1 MKRYGL
7 VDAQGN
13 IDNSINMLLEVQNN
27 ITESGAIN
35 TFVSR
40 IKTLILNGDRVGIV
54 CEEQP
59 DYILNMETCECITL
73 CGKAKLNGAV
83 NISRYEFNSERY
95 SDRTVIHYRGA
106 DGKMMQ
112 SSLSI
117 YRLTGIVDDIIKNGG
132 ETRETY
138 IGLEVNHKVPRIFKE
153 INNINNLELC
163 NQVQN
168 LRHFAAWSKIE
179 SIRPSKEFFNL
190 ELSAL
195 DEVVDFILKKDT
207 YVSMYNFNEG
217 YIALENESTKE
228 YAIFTNV
235 NGVYKHQGATGLEI
249 DSEYRRI

>member
-7 VDAQGN
+7 VDVQGN
-13 IDNSINMLLEVQNN
+13 IDNSTSMLLEVQNN

-40 IKTLILNGDRVGIV
+40 IKTLIICGDRVGLI

-73 CGKAKLNGAV
+73 AGKNKLNDRT
-83 NISRYEFNSERY
+83 NISSYEFNSERY
-95 SDRTVIHYRGA
+95 SDRTVIHYRAA

-117 YRLTGIVDDIIKNGG
+117 YRLTGIIDDIIKNGG

-153 INNINNLELC
+153 INNVNNLELC

-179 SIRPSKEFFNL
+179 SIRPNKEFFNL

-228 YAIFTNV
+228 YALFTIV
-235 NGVYKHQGATGLEI
+235 DGVYKHQVATGLEI
-249 DSEYRRI
+249 DTEYRRI

>member
-7 VDAQGN
+7 IDGHGN
-13 IDNSINMLLEVQNN
+13 IDNSTNMILEVQNN

-40 IKTLILNGDRVGIV
+40 IKTIILNGDRVGLI

-73 CGKAKLNGAV
+73 AGKNKLNDGV

-95 SDRTVIHYRGA
+95 SDRTVIHYRAA
-106 DGKMMQ
+106 DGKMVQ

-117 YRLTGIVDDIIKNGG
+117 YRLIGIVDDIIKNGG

-195 DEVVDFILKKDT
+195 DKVVDFILKKDT

-235 NGVYKHQGATGLEI
+235 NGVYKHLEATGFEI
-249 DSEYRRI
+249 DGEYIKI